1 MARTVSGSVSLPYPG
16 FFSPFP
22 HGTGCAIGDRPCLA
36 LSSGLDGFTRGSTC
50 SVLLGYPL
58 KRLGFRPYGAVTR
71 CGRPFQAVPLTSLP
85 SPFLPTSSSGPGPQL
100 EANRERWPHDPNGRT
115 HWFRL
120 LRVRSPLLA
129 ESLRFLFLRL
139 LRCFSSPGS
148 LLIPYVFRK
157 GSLDTTPG
165 GFPHSGTP
173 GSTLLCSSPGRFAA
187 YAPFFG
193 NLSLGIHRTAS

>member
-1 MARTVSGSVSLPYPG
+1 MFVARTVSGSISLPYPG

-22 HGTGCAIGDRPCLA
+22 HGTGCTIGDKSCLA

-58 KRLGFRPYGAVTR
+58 KRTGLCPYGALTL
-71 CGRPFQAVPLTSLP
+71 CGATFQPLPLTPRSSL
-85 SPFLPTSSSGPGPQL
+85 FLPTSNQTAQGR
-100 EANRERWPHDPNGRT
+100 EALLAWFEALNEERWPHNPDWQANR
-115 HWFRL
+115 FRL

-148 LLIPYVFRK
+148 LSVPMYSRK
-157 GSLDTTPG
+157 SD
-165 GFPHSGTP
+165 
-173 GSTLLCSSPGRFAA
+173 
-187 YAPFFG
+187 
-193 NLSLGIHRTAS
+193 RT